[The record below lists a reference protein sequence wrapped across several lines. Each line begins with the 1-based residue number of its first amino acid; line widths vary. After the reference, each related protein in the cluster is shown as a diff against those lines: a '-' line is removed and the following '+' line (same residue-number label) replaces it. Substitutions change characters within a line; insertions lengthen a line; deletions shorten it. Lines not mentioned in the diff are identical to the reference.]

1 MRELGLTGLSED
13 GRFLVAHDALTDES
27 FHIPTDLRLTSL
39 LDAASGTASTGTTTQ
54 PDHEA
59 GTREP
64 TMEVTLSPRD
74 IQNRIRRG
82 ESPEQVAEESGMAVE
97 KVRGFAVP
105 VLAEREYVVQQAR
118 LTSVRR
124 LHATGA
130 PGLQLG
136 SLVDAALA
144 ARGASAE
151 SAVWDSWRRED
162 GRWTVIVAPEGAIG
176 PATFLYDTKGRYVL
190 PADDAAHELIGDV
203 ALQDSRP
210 ATGDMAIANAVW
222 EEAAPAP
229 VADTEET
236 TEEIAAPPQSAS
248 EVVERVSEML
258 EVHLDV
264 EIDLPIDE
272 LLPQH
277 ADVAFD
283 LPMPDEIIER
293 SAPIS
298 SLKEARDRRALEQL
312 ALSIGAE
319 ASAPTEAADV
329 EITEEHE
336 IHDVA
341 VPSTPHPSQ
350 HGSGKKRH
358 ERRRVPSWDEI
369 MFGGSTRD

>member
-13 GRFLVAHDALTDES
+13 KRFLVAHDALTDES

-39 LDAASGTASTGTTTQ
+39 LDDASGTASTGTTTQ
-54 PDHEA
+54 PDREA
-59 GTREP
+59 GTREH

-82 ESPEQVAEESGMAVE
+82 ESPEQVADASGMAVE

-105 VLAEREYVVQQAR
+105 VIAEREYVVEQAR
-118 LTSVRR
+118 ITSVRR

-130 PGLQLG
+130 PGMRLG

-144 ARGASAE
+144 AQGASAE
-151 SAVWDSWRRED
+151 SAAWDSWRRED
-162 GRWTVIVAPEGAIG
+162 GRWTVIVAPEGDAG
-176 PATFLYDTKGRYVL
+176 PATFLFDTKGRYVL
-190 PADDAAHELIGDV
+190 PADDAAHALIGDV
-203 ALQDSRP
+203 ALQESEP
-210 ATGDMAIANAVW
+210 TSDMAIANAVREAVA
-222 EEAAPAP
+222 EEQILDAPP
-229 VADTEET
+229 VA
-236 TEEIAAPPQSAS
+236 
-248 EVVERVSEML
+248 EVVTPVSERV

-272 LLPQH
+272 LLPKY
-277 ADVAFD
+277 DEVTND
-283 LPMPDEIIER
+283 LPVPEDLIEA
-293 SAPIS
+293 SAPVS

-312 ALSIGAE
+312 AMSIEAAAPAPEE
-319 ASAPTEAADV
+319 ASDV

-336 IHDVA
+336 VHDVA

-350 HGSGKKRH
+350 HSSSKKRH

-369 MFGGSTRD
+369 MFGGSTHD